1 MISYKQIK
9 KAINDTLK
17 AKFNIEINSK
27 DIKEGFI
34 RPSFFV
40 EFDEMNRIGLE
51 SQIERSFTVRIYF
64 FASDKDAP
72 SIENMEVQEE
82 LENAFDMK
90 LKVADRFF
98 NVLEA
103 RSVVSDGVL
112 QFEFEIQYEEGRE
125 IEEAEE
131 IKELQFKN
139 EVH

>member
-9 KAINDTLK
+9 KAINDKLK
-17 AKFNIEINSK
+17 ANFNIEINSK
-27 DIKEGFI
+27 DIREGFI

-64 FASDKDAP
+64 FASDMDAP

-82 LENAFDMK
+82 LENAFDLK
-90 LKVADRFF
+90 LQVADRHF
-98 NVLEA
+98 NILEA

-125 IEEAEE
+125 IEEAE
-131 IKELQFKN
+131 KMQELEFKN

>member
-9 KAINDTLK
+9 KAINDKLK
-17 AKFNIEINSK
+17 ATFNMKINSK
-27 DIKEGFI
+27 DIREGFI

-40 EFDEMNRIGLE
+40 EFDGMNRIGLE

-72 SIENMEVQEE
+72 SIENMEIQEE
-82 LENAFDMK
+82 LENAFDLK
-90 LKVADRFF
+90 LHVADRHF
-98 NVLEA
+98 NILET

-112 QFEFEIQYEEGRE
+112 QFEFDIQYEEGRE
-125 IEEAEE
+125 IEEAE
-131 IKELQFKN
+131 KMQELEFKK